1 MSSDDRRTPD
11 AAISTPGSP
20 PEGPLPEGP
29 LPEGRPPEGREER
42 AAPLAPAPSVASAPS
57 GAPPTPSHL
66 PAAAEETVGFR
77 NSPRRILLEV
87 GVVVA
92 VIVALG
98 VGAVWGGGALAS
110 ALTPAVSTRV
120 DQAIGAS
127 AAQQLALGGGECPN
141 PAARA
146 YVEELAQPLLDAAGE
161 LPFEFEFRV
170 ADDPAVNA
178 FALPGG
184 YVTVNRGLL
193 EAAETG
199 EEVAGVLAHEIQH
212 ALLRHGTRRVLR
224 QLGGR
229 ALLWLATGGSD
240 VHVFAQSVGYLTE
253 LDYDR
258 AQESEADRE
267 GLALLVRAGIDPSG
281 LASFFERLR
290 ARGGAALPELLSTH
304 PDPGNRAEAV
314 RAAAQ
319 GAAATRVL
327 PPPTSISCR

>member
-1 MSSDDRRTPD
+1 MPEETV
-11 AAISTPGSP
+11 GSP
-20 PEGPLPEGP
+20 
-29 LPEGRPPEGREER
+29 
-42 AAPLAPAPSVASAPS
+42 
-57 GAPPTPSHL
+57 
-66 PAAAEETVGFR
+66 EETVGFQ
-77 NSPRRILLEV
+77 NSPRRIALEV
-87 GVVVA
+87 GIVVLL
-92 VIVALG
+92 IVALG
-98 VGAVWGGGALAS
+98 VGATWGGGALAS
-110 ALTPAVSTRV
+110 ALTPFVSTGV

-127 AAQQLALGGGECPN
+127 AAKQLSVTGEECPN

-146 YVEELAQPLLDAAGE
+146 YVEGLAGPLLDAAGE

-184 YVTVNRGLL
+184 FVTVNRGLL

-224 QLGGR
+224 QVGGR
-229 ALLWLATGGSD
+229 SLLWLLTGGSD
-240 VHVFAQSVGYLTE
+240 VHVLAQSVGYLTE

-258 AQESEADRE
+258 EQESEADTK
-267 GLALLVRAGIDPSG
+267 GLELLVRAGIDPRG

-290 ARGGAALPELLSTH
+290 AEGGPAPPELLSTH

-314 RAAAQ
+314 RAAA
-319 GAAATRVL
+319 AETEATRSL
-327 PPPTSISCR
+327 PPPSTVSCR

>member
-1 MSSDDRRTPD
+1 MPRDDLRTPS
-11 AAISTPGSP
+11 STGSP
-20 PEGPLPEGP
+20 SEDPDVG
-29 LPEGRPPEGREER
+29 
-42 AAPLAPAPSVASAPS
+42 AAPLAEP
-57 GAPPTPSHL
+57 GAPPSPV
-66 PAAAEETVGFR
+66 AAEEETIGFQS
-77 NSPRRILLEV
+77 SPRRIVLEV
-87 GVVVA
+87 GLVVL
-92 VIVALG
+92 IIIALG
-98 VGAVWGGGALAS
+98 AGATWGGGALAG
-110 ALTPAVSTRV
+110 ALTPVVSTRV
-120 DQAIGAS
+120 DRAIGAS
-127 AAQQLALGGGECPN
+127 AAQQLTLGGGECPN

-146 YVEELAQPLLDAAGE
+146 YVEELARPLLDAAGE

-224 QLGGR
+224 RFGGR

-258 AQESEADRE
+258 VQESEADRE
-267 GLALLVRAGIDPSG
+267 GLELLVRAGVDPRG
-281 LASFFERLR
+281 LATFFERLR
-290 ARGGAALPELLSTH
+290 AMGGSALPELLSTH

-319 GAAATRVL
+319 GGAVTRAL
-327 PPPTSISCR
+327 PPPTSVSCR